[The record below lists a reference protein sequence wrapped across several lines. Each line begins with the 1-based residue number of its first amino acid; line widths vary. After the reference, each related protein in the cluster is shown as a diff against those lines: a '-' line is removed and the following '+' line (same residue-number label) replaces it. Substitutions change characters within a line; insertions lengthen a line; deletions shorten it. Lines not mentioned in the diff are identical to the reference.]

1 VRTWN
6 YSNMKEEGI
15 GNPPDGAPVS
25 GLDWEMW
32 LGPAPEHAF
41 NANRFGVDPDAF
53 SHFRWFWDYAG
64 GMMTDW
70 GIHLLDI
77 VQMAF
82 DEAAPTA
89 ITALG
94 SASCSS
100 RTIATRRTRCR

>member
-15 GNPPDGAPVS
+15 GNPPDGPPVS

-53 SHFRWFWDYAG
+53 STSAG
-64 GMMTDW
+64 S
-70 GIHLLDI
+70 GITP
-77 VQMAF
+77 
-82 DEAAPTA
+82 AA
-89 ITALG
+89 
-94 SASCSS
+94 
-100 RTIATRRTRCR
+100 